1 MKGNIFEIKK
11 FAVHDGD
18 GIRTTVF
25 LKGCPLRCKWCHNP
39 EGLTKAPVLSYAPQ
53 KCISCG
59 ECVFVCRYGAHTI
72 GAGGHEYN
80 KDLCVQCGAC
90 EDVCLGEAL
99 KLYGKAMEAQDLL
112 PKLLEDRAFYE
123 NSGGGVTLSG
133 GEPMM
138 QVAFIKELLSL
149 LKENGVST
157 AVDTSG
163 YAPFS
168 AFEEIL
174 PYTDVFL
181 YDIKA
186 IDEQVHIDG
195 TGVSNRLILENVKK
209 LDERGKKIEVRYP
222 FIPSYNDGE
231 AEKIAEFLSGIKN
244 LVKVR
249 VLPYHNFAQSKYS
262 YLDEEYPAA
271 HVKLPESADVERARE
286 IIRQKVNC
294 PVEE

>member
-149 LKENGVST
+149 LKE
-157 AVDTSG
+157 
-163 YAPFS
+163 
-168 AFEEIL
+168 
-174 PYTDVFL
+174 FL
-181 YDIKA
+181 I
-186 IDEQVHIDG
+186 QH
-195 TGVSNRLILENVKK
+195 SL
-209 LDERGKKIEVRYP
+209 
-222 FIPSYNDGE
+222 
-231 AEKIAEFLSGIKN
+231 
-244 LVKVR
+244 
-249 VLPYHNFAQSKYS
+249 
-262 YLDEEYPAA
+262 
-271 HVKLPESADVERARE
+271 
-286 IIRQKVNC
+286 C
-294 PVEE
+294 